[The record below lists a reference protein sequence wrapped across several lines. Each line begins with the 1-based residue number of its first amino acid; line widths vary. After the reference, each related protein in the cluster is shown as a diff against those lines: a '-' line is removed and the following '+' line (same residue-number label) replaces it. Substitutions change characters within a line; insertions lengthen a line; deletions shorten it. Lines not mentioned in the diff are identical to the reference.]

1 MAVSISGPRKLE
13 YPSILVV
20 DEQFE
25 VDDGLFDSRSL
36 IGGLKKRAV
45 PQRESLPNSIRVVFG
60 TNRRA
65 CARLILLKRQKQRT
79 VTL

>member
-1 MAVSISGPRKLE
+1 MAIIISGPRKLE

-25 VDDGLFDSRSL
+25 VDDGLFVARSL

-60 TNRRA
+60 TNRSR
-65 CARLILLKRQKQRT
+65 RT
-79 VTL
+79 QLVR